1 MRRQILLDAPAG
13 KIKER
18 TSESEMP
25 NEYEC
30 CYCESKVP
38 ENKISMHLLILLHL
52 NYYYFAVQRIA
63 LPQIH
68 STLNHLF
75 SSVLFLIIQFCS
87 T

>member
-38 ENKISMHLLILLHL
+38 ENKNLKHLLKLLHL
-52 NYYYFAVQRIA
+52 NFYFAVHRIA
-63 LPQIH
+63 LPH
-68 STLNHLF
+68 TLNHLF
-75 SSVLFLIIQFCS
+75 SSA
-87 T
+87 

>member
-38 ENKISMHLLILLHL
+38 ENKI
-52 NYYYFAVQRIA
+52 
-63 LPQIH
+63 
-68 STLNHLF
+68 
-75 SSVLFLIIQFCS
+75 
-87 T
+87 